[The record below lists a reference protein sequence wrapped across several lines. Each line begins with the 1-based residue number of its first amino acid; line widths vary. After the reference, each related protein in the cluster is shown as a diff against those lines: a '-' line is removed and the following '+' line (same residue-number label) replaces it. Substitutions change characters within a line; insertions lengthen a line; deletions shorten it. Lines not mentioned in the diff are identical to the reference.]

1 MQDAPSF
8 SYRDSS
14 RPWNI
19 VCQSICLAA
28 SALVMAMRI
37 YTKFF
42 LRRSASWEDCMC
54 PILGAGNHRL
64 TLIVTD
70 TCLIAS
76 VCFIGY
82 AIIALEADKVGSGIH
97 VAEVAKEDLAK
108 YAKLANA
115 SQIMY
120 GPLIFITKL
129 SILLLYI
136 RVFAPA
142 KKSWM
147 YIFIHGLLWFNAA
160 FYLTDTLLEIFACV
174 PREKIWNPDVHGYC
188 VNVNAMIL
196 ATAILNTI
204 SDFSLLILPIF
215 SVWRLHMQNTQKLGI
230 SAIFAAG
237 LFACLSSAMRISI
250 SVQKNNTSDRT
261 YDWFPEFL
269 WTSAEISAGIIAS
282 SLPAVPSF
290 FRHVKGKVTTV
301 IGSEVKST
309 SRSNRHSLFKRQMWS
324 SNRGP
329 GWKNGHGEII
339 PQMEFNELDELHEW
353 QCRGSRLVDNRI
365 GTREGPG
372 IYYGRDATSIADSR
386 TSQKGILKTVEIDVE
401 ETEIR

>member
-8 SYRDSS
+8 SYRDSP

-19 VCQSICLAA
+19 CSSHGYENLYEVLLKAVC
-28 SALVMAMRI
+28 
-37 YTKFF
+37 K
-42 LRRSASWEDCMC
+42 
-54 PILGAGNHRL
+54 LGRLL

-82 AIIALEADKVGSGIH
+82 ATIALEADKVGSGIH

-120 GPLIFITKL
+120 GPLIFVTKL

-136 RVFAPA
+136 RVFAPT

-160 FYLTDTLLEIFACV
+160 FYLADTLLEIFACV

-237 LFACLSSAMRISI
+237 LL
-250 SVQKNNTSDRT
+250 
-261 YDWFPEFL
+261 
-269 WTSAEISAGIIAS
+269 SAEISAGIIAS

-290 FRHVKGKVTTV
+290 FRHVKGKVATA
-301 IGSEVKST
+301 IGSEAKST
-309 SRSNRHSLFKRQMWS
+309 SRSNRHSLSQRQMWS
-324 SNRGP
+324 SNRGS

-339 PQMEFNELDELHEW
+339 PPMEFNELDELHEW
-353 QCRGSRLVDNRI
+353 QCRGSRLVDNRM
-365 GTREGPG
+365 GAREGPG
-372 IYYGRDATSIADSR
+372 IYYGRDANSIADSR

>member
-1 MQDAPSF
+1 M
-8 SYRDSS
+8 
-14 RPWNI
+14 
-19 VCQSICLAA
+19 
-28 SALVMAMRI
+28 
-37 YTKFF
+37 
-42 LRRSASWEDCMC
+42 E
-54 PILGAGNHRL
+54 HR
-64 TLIVTD
+64 
-70 TCLIAS
+70 
-76 VCFIGY
+76 Y
-82 AIIALEADKVGSGIH
+82 ATIALEADKVGSGIH

-108 YAKLANA
+108 YAKLSRVMQMLISLVMQLANA

-136 RVFAPA
+136 RVFAPT

-160 FYLTDTLLEIFACV
+160 FYLADTLLEIFACV

-204 SDFSLLILPIF
+204 SDFS
-215 SVWRLHMQNTQKLGI
+215 
-230 SAIFAAG
+230 
-237 LFACLSSAMRISI
+237 
-250 SVQKNNTSDRT
+250 
-261 YDWFPEFL
+261 
-269 WTSAEISAGIIAS
+269 SAEISAGIIAS

-290 FRHVKGKVTTV
+290 FRHVKGKVATA
-301 IGSEVKST
+301 IGSEAKST
-309 SRSNRHSLFKRQMWS
+309 SRSNRHSLSQRQMWS
-324 SNRGP
+324 SNRGS

-339 PQMEFNELDELHEW
+339 PPMEFNELDELHEW

-365 GTREGPG
+365 GAREGPG
-372 IYYGRDATSIADSR
+372 IYYGRDANSIADSR

>member
-1 MQDAPSF
+1 M
-8 SYRDSS
+8 
-14 RPWNI
+14 
-19 VCQSICLAA
+19 
-28 SALVMAMRI
+28 
-37 YTKFF
+37 
-42 LRRSASWEDCMC
+42 E
-54 PILGAGNHRL
+54 HR
-64 TLIVTD
+64 
-70 TCLIAS
+70 
-76 VCFIGY
+76 Y
-82 AIIALEADKVGSGIH
+82 ATIALEADKVGSGIH

-108 YAKLANA
+108 YAKMLISLVMQLANA

-136 RVFAPA
+136 RVFAPT

-160 FYLTDTLLEIFACV
+160 FYLADTLLEIFACV

-215 SVWRLHMQNTQKLGI
+215 SVWRLHMQNSQKLGI

-237 LFACLSSAMRISI
+237 LL
-250 SVQKNNTSDRT
+250 
-261 YDWFPEFL
+261 
-269 WTSAEISAGIIAS
+269 SAEISAGIIAS

-290 FRHVKGKVTTV
+290 FRHVKGKVATA
-301 IGSEVKST
+301 IGSEAKST
-309 SRSNRHSLFKRQMWS
+309 SRSNRHSLSQRQMWS
-324 SNRGP
+324 SNRGS

-339 PQMEFNELDELHEW
+339 PPMEFNELDELHEW

-365 GTREGPG
+365 GAREGPG
-372 IYYGRDATSIADSR
+372 IYYGRDANSIADSR